1 MLNWDLIL
9 FLAFILIM
17 ALLIIRDRKKVKRE
31 GIILIRRTKKGR
43 DFVDKVAK
51 RNPRL
56 WNILSIIGIAVAI
69 PALVL
74 VSAFLIN
81 NTYGIVSGTVKEGGV
96 RLLLPGPVSAPVLG
110 PAVFIVPW
118 WIWVIGVMSVMIPH
132 EFSHGIMCRLEKIRI
147 LSVGWILFLIIPG
160 AFVEPDEKQLKKARR
175 STRLKV
181 YAAGSFANIALAFI
195 IILLFTAI
203 FSILFTPAGVYFQTV
218 ENSTANLTGM
228 SGSIIEMDNQKIVS
242 PDDISAILLNHKP
255 GDTIEVKTT
264 QSNYMVPY
272 MSLFGSNLSDF
283 FAPKPAIVTD
293 LNNIHNYTVTLAEHP
308 DEKDRA
314 YLGISTSDKP
324 TYLLGVDPQLYLS
337 ISMLLIWIFI
347 FNLGIGLV
355 NLLPIKP
362 LDGGLV
368 FEVIA
373 EKFSRRSAV
382 IVKAV
387 SGIMLALLIFNLIG
401 PLFI

>member
-17 ALLIIRDRKKVKRE
+17 ALLILKDRKKVKRE

-43 DFVDKVAK
+43 DFIDRVAK

-74 VSAFLIN
+74 VSIFFIN
-81 NTYGIVSGTVKEGGV
+81 NAYGIVSGTVKEGGV
-96 RLLLPGPVSAPVLG
+96 RLLLPGPVSAPLLG

-118 WIWVIGVMSVMIPH
+118 WIWVIGVMSVMLPH

-147 LSVGWILFLIIPG
+147 QSVGWLLLFIIPG
-160 AFVEPDEKQLKKARR
+160 AFVEPDEAQLKKSKR

-181 YAAGSFANIALAFI
+181 YAAGSFANIAFAFI
-195 IILLFTAI
+195 IVLLFTAL
-203 FSILFTPAGVYFQTV
+203 FTILFTPAGVYFQTV

-228 SGSIIEMDNQKIVS
+228 SGSIIEMDNQRIVS
-242 PDDISAILLNHKP
+242 PNDISAILSEHKP

-272 MSLFGSNLSDF
+272 MYISGSAAELI
-283 FAPKPAIVTD
+283 APKPAIVTD
-293 LNNIHNYTVTLAEHP
+293 LSDIHIYKVTLTERP
-308 DEKDRA
+308 DEKGKA

-373 EKFSRRSAV
+373 EKFSRRSAI

-387 SGIMLALLIFNLIG
+387 SGIMLTLLIFNLIG

>member
-1 MLNWDLIL
+1 
-9 FLAFILIM
+9 
-17 ALLIIRDRKKVKRE
+17 
-31 GIILIRRTKKGR
+31 
-43 DFVDKVAK
+43 
-51 RNPRL
+51 
-56 WNILSIIGIAVAI
+56 
-69 PALVL
+69 
-74 VSAFLIN
+74 
-81 NTYGIVSGTVKEGGV
+81 
-96 RLLLPGPVSAPVLG
+96 
-110 PAVFIVPW
+110 VPW

-147 LSVGWILFLIIPG
+147 QSVGWLLLFIIPG
-160 AFVEPDEKQLKKARR
+160 AFVEPDEKQLKKSKR

-181 YAAGSFANIALAFI
+181 YAAGSFANIAFAFI
-195 IILLFTAI
+195 IVLLFTAL
-203 FSILFTPAGVYFQTV
+203 FPVLFTPAGVYFQTI

-228 SGSIIEMDNQKIVS
+228 SGSIIEMDNQKVTN
-242 PDDISAILLNHKP
+242 PNDISSILSKHKP

-272 MSLFGSNLSDF
+272 MYLSGSSATELI
-283 FAPKPAIVTD
+283 APKPAIVTD
-293 LNNIHNYTVTLAEHP
+293 LNDTHIYRVTLTENP
-308 DEKDRA
+308 NEKGKA
-314 YLGISTSDKP
+314 FLGISASDKP
-324 TYLLGVDPQLYLS
+324 TYLLSVDPQFYLN
-337 ISMLLIWIFI
+337 ISLIFIWIYI

-387 SGIMLALLIFNLIG
+387 SGIMLAFLVFNLIG